1 MSNKCPQLKSSCLM
15 LKLDKQQ
22 ITRQKYKMNS
32 NLTLKN
38 NISNLLLINNTI
50 SKSRIKNNSKFP
62 KTNKLSVKQLFKN
75 KSCKAK

>member
-1 MSNKCPQLKSSCLM
+1 
-15 LKLDKQQ
+15 
-22 ITRQKYKMNS
+22 MNS

-38 NISNLLLINNTI
+38 KISNLLLINNTI

-75 KSCKAK
+75 KSCKAKQKYNQRFNPQMRVLIWSSQK